1 MSSSSTALLRPG
13 LYTGS
18 TSLYSYGTIKC
29 MVTFDEDK
37 QQQRLAD
44 FKRKEEEDVTEI
56 LSQKYG
62 LEYIDMSKAAIN
74 NDALRL
80 LNETESRLAKI
91 GLFNIVN
98 KKLSLAVA
106 SPNNPDTIEA
116 LKKLTDRGYEN
127 TVYMASEQSLE
138 KIWARYKDLSY
149 AMESKSGAL
158 DISNDEIVGFL
169 NQVRS
174 LGDIKT
180 LIESTLNLK
189 KVHRISGVM
198 EIIVAGALA
207 TDASDIHLEP
217 EEAYVQLRYRLDG
230 VLTEVLQFDIETY
243 NLILSRIKL
252 ISNMKLNLTGAQD
265 GRFSVKIRD
274 EEIEIRTSVLPGAY
288 NESIVM
294 RVLNPKTISV
304 PMEQLGMEPRLL
316 AIMEKE
322 ITKPNGMILTT
333 GPTGSG
339 KTTTLYAFLKKVRD
353 PGIKII
359 TIENPIEYHLPGI
372 VQTQTDEKK
381 GYTFLEGLRA
391 AVRQDPDIIM
401 VGEIRDSDSADIAV
415 NSALTGHLVF
425 STLHTND
432 AAGTYPRLIDLG
444 VNSKVLT
451 SAINIALA
459 QRLVR
464 KLCATCKKEAVL
476 EGTEKDTVL
485 RIATS
490 VPHQEDVPQ
499 REKHFLSVG
508 CPACNNT
515 GYKGRIGIYEAI
527 LTDAAIEEVVNMNPS
542 EREIKKAAL
551 PQGMLDMLQ
560 DGIIK
565 VLQGVTSIE
574 ELKRVIDIDVVAQ
587 KIEQ

>member
-1 MSSSSTALLRPG
+1 
-13 LYTGS
+13 
-18 TSLYSYGTIKC
+18 

-37 QQQRLAD
+37 QNQRLAD
-44 FKRKEEEDVTEI
+44 FKRKEEEEVTEI

-62 LEYIDMSKAAIN
+62 LDYIDMSRSAIN

-80 LNETESRLAKI
+80 LNEADSRAAKI
-91 GLFNIVN
+91 GLFNVVN
-98 KKLSLAVA
+98 KKISVAVA
-106 SPNNPDTIEA
+106 SPNNPDTITA
-116 LKKLTDRGYEN
+116 LKNLEERGYQP
-127 TVYMASEQSLE
+127 TSFLASEQSLE

-158 DISNDEIVGFL
+158 DISNDQIVEFL
-169 NQVRS
+169 GQVES
-174 LGDIKT
+174 IADIKK
-180 LIESTLNLK
+180 LIEKTLGLK

-198 EIIVAGALA
+198 EIIIAGALA

-217 EEAYVQLRYRLDG
+217 EEKYVQLRYRLDG
-230 VLTEVLQFDIETY
+230 VLTEVLQFDNETY
-243 NLILSRIKL
+243 SLLLSRIKL

-274 EEIEIRTSVLPGAY
+274 EEIEIRSSILPGNY
-288 NESIVM
+288 NESVVM

-316 AIMEKE
+316 TIMEKE

-339 KTTTLYAFLKKVRD
+339 KTTTLYAFLKKVNG

-359 TIENPIEYHLPGI
+359 TIENPIEYHLQGI
-372 VQTQTDEKK
+372 TQTQTDEKK

-401 VGEIRDSDSADIAV
+401 VGEIRDNDSADIAV

-444 VNSKVLT
+444 INSKVLT
-451 SAINIALA
+451 SAINITLA

-464 KLCATCKKEAVL
+464 KLCTACRKENPL
-476 EGTEKDTVL
+476 EGKDKETVA
-485 RIATS
+485 RIVDGIVHKES
-490 VPHQEDVPQ
+490 VPQQ
-499 REKHFLSVG
+499 EKHFTAVG
-508 CPACNNT
+508 CSACNNT

-527 LTDAAIEEVVNMNPS
+527 LTDEAIENAVNNNPS
-542 EREIKKAAL
+542 EREIRKAAA
-551 PQGMLDMLQ
+551 PQGMLTLLQ
-560 DGIIK
+560 DGVIK
-565 VLQGVTSIE
+565 VLNGVTSID
-574 ELKRVIDIDVVAQ
+574 ELRRVIDIDAVA
-587 KIEQ
+587 

>member
-1 MSSSSTALLRPG
+1 
-13 LYTGS
+13 
-18 TSLYSYGTIKC
+18 

-37 QQQRLAD
+37 QNQRLAD
-44 FKRKEEEDVTEI
+44 FKRKEEEEVAEI

-62 LEYIDMSKAAIN
+62 LQYIDLSRIGIN

-80 LNETESRLAKI
+80 LNEAECRAGKI
-91 GLFNIVN
+91 GIFNMVD
-98 KKLSLAVA
+98 KKLSVAVA

-116 LKKLTDRGYEN
+116 IKKLEERGY
-127 TVYMASEQSLE
+127 TTTKFMVSEQNLE
-138 KIWARYKDLSY
+138 KVWSRFKDLSY

-158 DISNDEIVGFL
+158 DISNDEIVNFL
-169 NQVRS
+169 KQVQS
-174 LGDIKT
+174 IADIKK
-180 LIESTLNLK
+180 LIENTLGQN

-217 EEAYVQLRYRLDG
+217 EEGYVQLRYRLDG
-230 VLTEVLQFDIETY
+230 VLVEVLQFDLPTY
-243 NLILSRIKL
+243 TLMLSRIKL

-265 GRFSVKIRD
+265 GRFSIKIRD
-274 EEIEIRTSVLPGAY
+274 EEIEVRTSILPGAY
-288 NESIVM
+288 AESVVM

-304 PMEQLGMEPRLL
+304 PMESLGMEPRLL
-316 AIMEKE
+316 AI
-322 ITKPNGMILTT
+322 INTQIAKPNGMILTT

-372 VQTQTDEKK
+372 VQTQTDEAK
-381 GYTFLEGLRA
+381 GYNFLDGLRA

-401 VGEIRDSDSADIAV
+401 IGEIRDRDSADIAI

-425 STLHTND
+425 STLHTNN
-432 AAGTYPRLIDLG
+432 AAGTFPRLIDLG
-444 VNSKVLT
+444 INSKVLT
-451 SAINIALA
+451 SAITVALA

-464 KLCATCKKEAVL
+464 KLCPTCRKETIL
-476 EGTEKDTVL
+476 EGKEKEIVTRVIASVHTVDK
-485 RIATS
+485 I
-490 VPHQEDVPQ
+490 PQ
-499 REKHFLSVG
+499 TEKHFVSVG
-508 CPACNNT
+508 CTACNNT
-515 GYKGRIGIYEAI
+515 GFKGRIGIYEAI
-527 LTDAAIEEVVNMNPS
+527 LSDAAIEEVVNMNPS

-551 PQGMLDMLQ
+551 PQGILDMLQ

-565 VLQGVTSIE
+565 VLEGITSIE
-574 ELKRVIDIDVVAQ
+574 ELRRVIDLDAEEVKADPKVEVPAI
-587 KIEQ
+587 